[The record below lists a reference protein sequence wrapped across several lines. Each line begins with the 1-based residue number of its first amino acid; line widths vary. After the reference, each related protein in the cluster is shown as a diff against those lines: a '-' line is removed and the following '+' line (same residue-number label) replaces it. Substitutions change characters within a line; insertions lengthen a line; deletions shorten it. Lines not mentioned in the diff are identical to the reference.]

1 MSGLLWYQK
10 EISFSHNDMLVEAI
24 VNYCAKDYRIKILKP
39 IEAELPGR
47 HLPYAMP
54 ARYVMNESND
64 VENIRNINI
73 LESCKAQIIEALKEK
88 E

>member
-1 MSGLLWYQK
+1 MSSLQWFKK
-10 EISFSHNDMLVEAI
+10 EINFKYNNTSVEAI
-24 VNYCAKDYRIKILKP
+24 VNYCAKDYKIKILKP
-39 IEAELPGR
+39 VEMELPGR

-54 ARYVMNESND
+54 ARYVMNENNHIPN
-64 VENIRNINI
+64 VKNINI